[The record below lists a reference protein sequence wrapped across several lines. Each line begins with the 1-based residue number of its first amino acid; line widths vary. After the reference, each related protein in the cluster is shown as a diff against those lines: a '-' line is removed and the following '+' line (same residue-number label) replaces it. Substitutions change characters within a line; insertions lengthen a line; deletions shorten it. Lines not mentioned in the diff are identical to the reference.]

1 MCEHGPVT
9 ASHALASDLFAEQ
22 LIASYADDPCFIE
35 RQWLTDEIED
45 GLATTDGAVVLLL
58 AEPGSGK
65 TAVMSQLARAH
76 PGWLRFFLRGDSKRP
91 YGSAD
96 ARTFFLT
103 LGHQL
108 ATIEPD
114 LYGSHQLEV
123 AVDQIVERVEPGGR
137 VVGISVDDLR
147 VSPFLRTALAI
158 RQQVTSVGGELAG
171 LSVRSMTVEERLL
184 DVANLQH
191 LALLAPATAMLERDP
206 SEALVILVDA
216 LDEAGWR
223 RQSDGQTV
231 VDWLIAA
238 PELPGNLRFLL
249 ASRPDREIV
258 SALRARFGNG
268 LTIVS
273 LDDALER
280 AQADV
285 LRFAS
290 ALSSR
295 DPVKPMLLER
305 GVEPD
310 TVAESVARK
319 GDTNFQYVAA
329 LFAALSSALEREDND
344 AVSSLIALQDLPD
357 DLSDLYAFLLN
368 RVRRDV
374 AEVRVETSGPG
385 LYAAPVVLPAWQG
398 LYLPILGALAVAG
411 EALTRKQV
419 ASFVGLDAGS
429 AWLGRAL
436 ADLAHLLRRTEAEF
450 SLYHSTIGEF
460 LVSPSTQE
468 AHDQLFVDGH
478 AARRMIVSSYRG
490 KAPAW
495 AAVEWTAVDDY
506 GVVALPRH
514 LQWLARHDERFP
526 YADELDQLLCPPL
539 LRESRRRFGSHRSF
553 AQSVQLS
560 IELERHNELSDPQ
573 TVVRELRS
581 RYMLA
586 LLESLALAV
595 PTRILRALAEVG
607 DVDRAIALAD
617 LDPNLTARARRYL
630 GIAQVLATADRE
642 RAIATIDHAVALETG
657 AVVLDDDLPL
667 LDRLDRAAE
676 IAPALAGELDELRG
690 TLTQDA
696 PAAEL
701 SVTDMAREILAR
713 LKQPQPSDGDLVA
726 AAYAAV
732 LAAEG
737 WDATDMLPPVAQ
749 LLEAAE
755 DRDRL
760 SQVVAAAMRLGDDGY
775 GGLYEGWGALAEACG
790 ALGLVAGLDKI
801 LAASSRLSDN
811 TDRAR
816 ALRGLAFGCALGG
829 HVDGIESVFAQT
841 ADLNPA
847 FVNPMTVLVRLLDG
861 ASAAGDSELLRELA
875 LRVLAQIESDPED
888 AEPWVRLAR
897 EVAEALVAVQQ
908 PEAAAAT
915 VNGVVPLVAAFAE
928 MTGELGHGSFTG
940 VHGDRARAYADLS
953 ELLGRVGEIEE
964 AERVGYQA
972 MNAAA
977 QVISKFPTLLTCG
990 RKVISGLITGGATA
1004 AALEIIDRVE
1014 QAFGYE
1020 YRWAGPLTA
1029 HLRAEAANRLHGA
1042 GHASLAAEQL
1052 ELATEELALTDDED
1066 LAVDIGF
1073 SLSGIGRSE
1082 EGVTMILDVEQAAT
1096 RAFALQALAR
1106 AHDGGEA
1113 ADLCRRS
1120 LEWLDAVDRHVDGV
1134 DLRAAAAL
1142 IFAQLGLELEAGD
1155 CLTSALTA
1163 IPDLDPEYQ
1172 ARPLGCC
1179 ASAAALIGDDDALER
1194 CVERAAATFE
1204 SGDDRPLEAVAAQLT
1219 GISHLASLQRL
1230 LGAYPSDPP
1239 VLCPSILAM
1248 IRGRASLGD
1257 VSGALDLL
1265 RRLLDENL
1273 SLDNFTYAVEAGAR
1287 AVAALDGGDSLVRL
1301 YEAMSEFRRD
1311 LSVD

>member
-1 MCEHGPVT
+1 MCEHRPVT
-9 ASHALASDLFAEQ
+9 ASHALAPDLFAEQ
-22 LIASYADDPCFIE
+22 LISSYADDPCFTE
-35 RQWLTDEIED
+35 RPWLTDEIEH
-45 GLATTDGAVVLLL
+45 GLATAEGAVVLLL

-108 ATIEPD
+108 ATLEPG
-114 LYGSHQLEV
+114 LYGSRQLEV

-147 VSPFLRTALAI
+147 VSPFLRTALEI

-191 LALLAPATAMLERDP
+191 LALLAPATALLERNP
-206 SEALVILVDA
+206 SDALVVLVDA

-223 RQSDGQTV
+223 RTSDDQTV

-238 PELPGNLRFLL
+238 PELPGNLRFVL

-258 SALRARFGNG
+258 SALRGRFGNG

-273 LDDALER
+273 LDDAIER
-280 AQADV
+280 ARADV
-285 LRFAS
+285 FRFAS
-290 ALSSR
+290 SLSSR

-305 GVEPD
+305 GIEPD
-310 TVAESVARK
+310 TFAETIAHK
-319 GDTNFQYVAA
+319 GETNFQYVAA
-329 LFAALSSALEREDND
+329 LFAALSSALERDDND
-344 AVSSLIALQDLPD
+344 AVSSLMGLQDLPD

-368 RVRRDV
+368 RIRLVVADVRI
-374 AEVRVETSGPG
+374 ETSGPD
-385 LYAAPVVLPAWQG
+385 LYAAPVFLPAWQG
-398 LYLPILGALAVAG
+398 LYLPILGVLAVAG
-411 EALTRKQV
+411 EALTRKQM

-429 AWLGRAL
+429 VWLGQAL
-436 ADLAHLLRRTEAEF
+436 ADLAPLLRRTEAKF

-460 LVSPSTQE
+460 LASSSTRE
-468 AHDQLFVDGH
+468 AHDQLFVDGR
-478 AARRMIVSSYRG
+478 AARRMIVSFYRG
-490 KAPAW
+490 QAPAW

-514 LQWLARHDERFP
+514 LQWLARHDKRFP

-560 IELERHNELSDPQ
+560 LELARDDELSDPP

-581 RYMLA
+581 RYLLA

-595 PTRILRALAEVG
+595 PTRILKALAEVG
-607 DVDRAIALAD
+607 DVDQAIALAD
-617 LDPNLTARARRYL
+617 LDPDLTARARRYL
-630 GIAQVLATADRE
+630 GIAEALATVDRE
-642 RAIATIDHAVALETG
+642 RAIATINHALALETG
-657 AVVLDDDLPL
+657 AVVLDDDIPL
-667 LDRLDRAAE
+667 LDRLDRAAQ
-676 IAPALAGELDELRG
+676 IAPALAGKLDELRG
-690 TLTQDA
+690 TLSQDA
-696 PAAEL
+696 PPAEP
-701 SVTDMAREILAR
+701 SITDRASEILAR
-713 LKQPQPSDGDLVA
+713 LEQPQPADGDLVA

-737 WDATDMLPPVAQ
+737 WDATDMLPPLAK

-760 SQVVAAAMRLGDDGY
+760 SELVAAAMRLEDDGY

-790 ALGLVAGLDKI
+790 SLGLVAGLDRI
-801 LAASSRLSDN
+801 LASSSRLSDN
-811 TDRAR
+811 THRAR
-816 ALRGLAFGCALGG
+816 ALQGLAFGCALGG

-841 ADLNPA
+841 AELNPA
-847 FVNPMTVLVRLLDG
+847 FVNPMQVLVRLIDG
-861 ASAAGDSELLRELA
+861 ASAAGDGELLRGLA

-888 AEPWVRLAR
+888 AEPRVRLAR

-915 VNGVVPLVAAFAE
+915 VKGVVPLVASFAE
-928 MTGELGHGSFTG
+928 MAGEVGHFSFAG

-953 ELLGRVGEIEE
+953 ELLGRVGEREE

-990 RKVISGLITGGATA
+990 RKVISGLIAGGATA

-1020 YRWAGPLTA
+1020 YRWAGPLSA
-1029 HLRAEAANRLHGA
+1029 HLRAEAANRLHKA

-1052 ELATEELALTDDED
+1052 ELAAEELGLTDNED
-1066 LAVDIGF
+1066 LAVDIGV
-1073 SLSGIGRSE
+1073 SLYGIGRRE
-1082 EGVTMILDVEQAAT
+1082 EGLAMILNLENTAS

-1106 AHDGGEA
+1106 THDGGEA

-1120 LEWLDAVDRHVDGV
+1120 LERLDAVDRHVDGV

-1155 CLTSALTA
+1155 CLALALAA
-1163 IPDLDPEYQ
+1163 IPDLDREYQ

-1179 ASAAALIGDDDALER
+1179 ASTAALIGDDEALER
-1194 CVERAAATFE
+1194 CVERAAAAFE
-1204 SGDDRPLEAVAAQLT
+1204 SGDDRPLHAVAVQLT
-1219 GISHLASLQRL
+1219 GISDLASLQRL
-1230 LGAYPSDPP
+1230 LSAYPSGPF

-1257 VSGALDLL
+1257 ISGALDLL

-1273 SLDNFTYAVEAGAR
+1273 SLDNFTYAVEAGAH

-1301 YEAMSEFRRD
+1301 YEAMSD
-1311 LSVD
+1311 LRHDWSVD